1 MVDEDEEK
9 MEAMSENTSAR
20 RLLITTFLLTFPGE
34 QIFLGLWSNVQS
46 LMTFFESGDI
56 FCGKETFRR

>member
-1 MVDEDEEK
+1 

-56 FCGKETFRR
+56 FCGKETFKR